1 MARYTVL
8 SETNNIDTNWSTF
21 LTLLRDLEHRFIPTK
36 TINLNGKRRNT
47 FPIDKKTRDLIKRK
61 NTLSKKVA
69 SSSDHP
75 IRQEYNRVRNKV
87 KGAVNKMKKKFE
99 KYLYENAKKNPKAI
113 RSYIK

>member
-36 TINLNGKRRNT
+36 TINLNGKRRNS

-61 NTLSKKVA
+61 NTQGL
-69 SSSDHP
+69 
-75 IRQEYNRVRNKV
+75 IYEW
-87 KGAVNKMKKKFE
+87 
-99 KYLYENAKKNPKAI
+99 YLCLAI
-113 RSYIK
+113 LLFPRMLI